1 MGLYRNTADHRGTI
15 LVAKDRQATRYQARS
30 ISDNRMQNEIEKKG
44 TKTKLFGVGLIFLGA
59 LDSML
64 FWRGGLVVNDFYLLL
79 FVLGCVIYIF
89 GAIRGSSTQAD
100 LKR

>member
-1 MGLYRNTADHRGTI
+1 MQDE
-15 LVAKDRQATRYQARS
+15 
-30 ISDNRMQNEIEKKG
+30 ISRKG
-44 TKTKLFGVGLIFLGA
+44 VKTKLFGVVLIFLGA

-79 FVLGCVIYIF
+79 FVLGCIVYII
-89 GAIRGSSTQAD
+89 GAIRGSSAQAD

>member
-1 MGLYRNTADHRGTI
+1 
-15 LVAKDRQATRYQARS
+15 
-30 ISDNRMQNEIEKKG
+30 MQDETSKKG
-44 TKTKLFGVGLIFLGA
+44 VKTKLFGVVLIFLGA

-79 FVLGCVIYIF
+79 FVLGCIVYII
-89 GAIRGSSTQAD
+89 GAIRGSSAQAY

>member
-1 MGLYRNTADHRGTI
+1 MQGQPSQG
-15 LVAKDRQATRYQARS
+15 QAHEVSHIQDETP
-30 ISDNRMQNEIEKKG
+30 KKG
-44 TKTKLFGVGLIFLGA
+44 VKTKLFGVVLIFLGA

-79 FVLGCVIYIF
+79 FVLGCIVYII
-89 GAIRGSSTQAD
+89 GAIRSSSAQAY

>member
-1 MGLYRNTADHRGTI
+1 VQDLPSQELPD
-15 LVAKDRQATRYQARS
+15 VEQAHEAS
-30 ISDNRMQNEIEKKG
+30 RMRDDTSKKG
-44 TKTKLFGVGLIFLGA
+44 VKTKLFGVGLIFLGA

-79 FVLGCVIYIF
+79 FVLGCIIYII
-89 GAIRGSSTQAD
+89 GAIRASGTQTD